1 VSLKGPTPGSS
12 ILASLYLS
20 LPDLPTYL
28 LTYLP
33 ISFLLNLCT
42 SLLKLQYSSIR
53 RRSES

>member
-1 VSLKGPTPGSS
+1 MHVS
-12 ILASLYLS
+12 
-20 LPDLPTYL
+20 DLPTHL

-33 ISFLLNLCT
+33 ISFLLNLWT